1 MAGSKNAYLS
11 ISLYTR
17 RKRETDAGNGKFP
30 ESPLNMSTLL
40 EKHIVELL
48 AEGDEKAIS
57 LLYEHYGDTLYG
69 VALKVVRDE
78 ELAQDV
84 LQESFVK
91 IWRKA
96 GTYDASKAKLFTW
109 LFRITRNTAID
120 KLRSLGT
127 KNDKEIQI
135 DVSDV
140 YTIGVDG
147 VQPELMDMRKHLAK
161 IEPKYQQV
169 LEALFFEG
177 MTQQEASEELDI
189 PLGTIKSRLK
199 IGLRELRKI
208 YDPSAMALLILMQWL

>member
-1 MAGSKNAYLS
+1 
-11 ISLYTR
+11 
-17 RKRETDAGNGKFP
+17 
-30 ESPLNMSTLL
+30 MSTLL

-48 AEGDEKAIS
+48 QERNEKAIS

-69 VALKVVRDE
+69 VAKKVVRDE

-91 IWRKA
+91 IWKKSDS
-96 GTYDASKAKLFTW
+96 YDATKAKLFTW

-120 KLRSLGT
+120 KLRSVNT
-127 KNDKEIQI
+127 KSDKEIQI

-140 YTIGVDG
+140 YNLGVDSIK
-147 VQPELMDMRKHLAK
+147 PELMDVRDNLER
-161 IEPKYQQV
+161 IEDKYQIV
-169 LEALFFEG
+169 LEALFFYG

-199 IGLRELRKI
+199 IGLRELKKI
-208 YDPSAMALLILMQWL
+208 YGSSMLLAFLLNLI